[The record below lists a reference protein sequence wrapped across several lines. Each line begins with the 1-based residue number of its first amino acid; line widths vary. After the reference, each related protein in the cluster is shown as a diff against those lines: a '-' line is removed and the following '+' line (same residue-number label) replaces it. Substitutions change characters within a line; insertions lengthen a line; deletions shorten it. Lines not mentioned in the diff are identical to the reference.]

1 MNDWVEFRHFAYL
14 LAIADYEGFRAAAE
28 YLHTGEPNLSVQ
40 AKRFQEMLGIRLFK
54 RNSNGRI
61 ELTETGIA
69 FKVIARQLLQVR
81 DDAIAAL
88 IAIDRGKIKSLI
100 LGSASCVN
108 RVIFNVACKI
118 HIEILPSCFV
128 RPVHAAT
135 PELLDNLIAGHVDA
149 AIVTSPIEDPRLF
162 AEEIVQE
169 RIVVCMRADHPLARK
184 AILQCNDI
192 RQEPVVRCNPQRNPL
207 VHAQLTAYLEDVGIV
222 HSDYAWASHPAE
234 VRTLVKDGFGFALV
248 REGTVD
254 DPELVTRTV
263 AGTDWSLG
271 SSLVYR
277 KNEYP
282 KTIPVLAEHLKHHFA
297 RSASQQLIPDVRT
310 ITRRS
315 QSVPKRL
322 PKSEGKAPEQLP
334 RLGKFGSIR

>member
-54 RNSNGRI
+54 KGPKGRI
-61 ELTETGIA
+61 QLTETRIA
-69 FKVIARQLLQVR
+69 FKAIASELLQYR

-88 IAIDRGKIKSLI
+88 IAIDRGKIKSLT

-108 RVIFNVACKI
+108 RKLFSIACKI
-118 HIEILPSCFV
+118 HIGILPSCFV

-135 PELLDNLIAGHVDA
+135 HELLGNLIAGNVDA
-149 AIVTSPIEDPRLF
+149 AIVTSPIEDPRLSVVEF
-162 AEEIVQE
+162 VRE
-169 RIVVCMRADHPLARK
+169 RVVVCMRADHPLARK
-184 AILQCNDI
+184 AILQGNDI
-192 RQEPVVRCNPQRNPL
+192 RHEPVIRCDPQRNPL
-207 VHAQLTAYLEDVGIV
+207 VHAQLTAYLEDMGIV

-263 AGTDWSLG
+263 AGTDLSLG

-277 KNEYP
+277 KNGYP

-297 RSASQQLIPDVRT
+297 RSTSQQLMPEVQT
-310 ITRRS
+310 IAHRS

-322 PKSEGKAPEQLP
+322 LKSEGKAPEQLP
-334 RLGKFGSIR
+334 RLGSPGWGG

>member
-54 RNSNGRI
+54 KDPRGRI
-61 ELTETGIA
+61 QLTETGIA
-69 FKVIARQLLQVR
+69 FKVIARELLQYR

-88 IAIDRGKIKSLI
+88 IAIDRGKIKSLT

-108 RVIFNVACKI
+108 RELFSVACKI
-118 HIEILPSCFV
+118 HMEILPSCSV
-128 RPVHAAT
+128 RPIYAAT
-135 PELLDNLIAGHVDA
+135 PELLDNLIAGSVDA

-162 AEEIVQE
+162 VEEIVQE
-169 RIVVCMRADHPLARK
+169 RVVVCIRADHPLARK
-184 AILQCNDI
+184 SVLQANDI
-192 RQEPVVRCNPQRNPL
+192 RHEPVIRCDPHRNPL

-248 REGTVD
+248 REGTVN

-271 SSLVYR
+271 SSLVYKR
-277 KNEYP
+277 SECP

-297 RSASQQLIPDVRT
+297 RSTSRQLMPEVQT
-310 ITRRS
+310 TAHRS
-315 QSVPKRL
+315 QSAPKRL
-322 PKSEGKAPEQLP
+322 PKSEGKASEQLS
-334 RLGKFGSIR
+334 RLGRFRSIR